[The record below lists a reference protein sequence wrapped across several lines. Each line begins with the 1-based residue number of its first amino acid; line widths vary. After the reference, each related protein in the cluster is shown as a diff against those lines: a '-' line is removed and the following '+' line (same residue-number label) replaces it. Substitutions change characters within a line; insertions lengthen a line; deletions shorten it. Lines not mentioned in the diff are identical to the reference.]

1 MGNQACC
8 STASPYDIA
17 VANYD
22 VAAEV
27 LTTQGRNKIEEES
40 PGENVLSSLD
50 QFEKYSYCSN
60 SETVIQS
67 GGSPAE
73 DNLKTTSKQ
82 NKLETTQVKEDLFEK
97 AHLEIERIFKDSNKD
112 VIIEGELFRYHPG
125 DKTRFIPR
133 WCRVTRSSLVI
144 FKNRVSAVSQE
155 KPLATVPIKS
165 IRQAIP

>member
-1 MGNQACC
+1 MGNKACC

-27 LTTQGRNKIEEES
+27 VTTQNRAKIENAS
-40 PGENVLSSLD
+40 LGENELSSLD
-50 QFEKYSYCSN
+50 QFEKYSYSSN

-67 GGSPAE
+67 GDSPAE
-73 DNLKTTSKQ
+73 DNLKTTSNQK
-82 NKLETTQVKEDLFEK
+82 KLETPKVKQNLMEK
-97 AHLEIERIFKDSNKD
+97 AQLEIERIFKDSNRD
-112 VIIEGELFRYHPG
+112 VIIEGELFRYRPG

-144 FKNRVSAVSQE
+144 FKNRVSAVSHE
-155 KPLATVPIKS
+155 KPLATVPLKS
-165 IRQAIP
+165 IRQAVP